1 MSAAARGEPSELS
14 STLWSSM
21 DEVCLRFEAAWR
33 GGERPEIEA
42 YLGQV
47 PEPARVL
54 LLRELLGLEL
64 AYRRRRGETPTSAE
78 YEPRFPEHADL
89 ISAVFHEE
97 LAWTRPGLTNQPAA
111 RVTSSGAGVDL
122 PAVPGYE
129 LLEELGRGGMG
140 IVYRAWQKSL
150 LRPTK
155 SCLQNEGIAWPSFR

>member
-1 MSAAARGEPSELS
+1 V
-14 STLWSSM
+14 

-33 GGERPEIEA
+33 GGKRPEIEA
-42 YLGQV
+42 YLGQA
-47 PEPARVL
+47 PGPARVL

-64 AYRRRRGETPTSAE
+64 AYRRRRGETPTCAG
-78 YEPRFPEHADL
+78 YGPRFPQHADL

-97 LAWTRPGLTNQPAA
+97 H
-111 RVTSSGAGVDL
+111 L
-122 PAVPGYE
+122 PAEPGYE